1 MGKIKKVVELM
12 VGEGFHSSDDEF
24 LVNVAFAFAHTVDLT
39 DRDSHRHR
47 KLGQVAVV
55 TLAELKDPRPYYQAV
70 PQM

>member
-1 MGKIKKVVELM
+1 M

-24 LVNVAFAFAHTVDLT
+24 LVNLAFAFTHTVNLT

-55 TLAELKDPRPYYQAV
+55 TLAELKNPRPYYQV
-70 PQM
+70 IPRI